1 MTSYKMLTFQAIGGG
16 IIVSDGNSGPFPAHN
31 IFSTVKHGVAS
42 LPRRGNLDRKM
53 VVPARSAFFAM
64 LGSAP
69 VPRIRKKTRVQLTHT
84 EKKRICEVQI
94 DNPQWT
100 QEKISQF
107 VSKEFDK
114 AIGRALVSKVLK
126 EGEKWTSLSE
136 KKGERTRMRPAQ
148 HVQLEDGLF
157 MWFQQVS
164 V

>member
-1 MTSYKMLTFQAIGGG
+1 
-16 IIVSDGNSGPFPAHN
+16 
-31 IFSTVKHGVAS
+31 
-42 LPRRGNLDRKM
+42 M
-53 VVPARSAFFAM
+53 VVLARSAFVEMF
-64 LGSAP
+64 GSAT
-69 VPRIRKKTRVQLTHT
+69 VPRIRKKNRVQLTHT
-84 EKKRICEVQI
+84 KKKRICEVQI

-100 QEKISQF
+100 QENISQF

-114 AIGRALVSKVLK
+114 AIGRALISKIVK

-157 MWFQQVS
+157 MWFQQVR

>member
-1 MTSYKMLTFQAIGGG
+1 
-16 IIVSDGNSGPFPAHN
+16 
-31 IFSTVKHGVAS
+31 
-42 LPRRGNLDRKM
+42 M
-53 VVPARSAFFAM
+53 VVPARGAFFEM
-64 LGSAP
+64 FRSVP

-100 QEKISQF
+100 QEKISKF

-114 AIGRALVSKVLK
+114 AIGRALISKILK

-157 MWFQQVS
+157 MWFQ
-164 V
+164 

>member
-1 MTSYKMLTFQAIGGG
+1 
-16 IIVSDGNSGPFPAHN
+16 
-31 IFSTVKHGVAS
+31 
-42 LPRRGNLDRKM
+42 M
-53 VVPARSAFFAM
+53 VVPARSAFVEMF
-64 LGSAP
+64 GSAP
-69 VPRIRKKTRVQLTHT
+69 VPRIRKKTRVQLPHI
-84 EKKRICEVQI
+84 EKKRIYEVQI

-114 AIGRALVSKVLK
+114 AIERALISKILK

-157 MWFQQVS
+157 LWFQQVC

>member
-53 VVPARSAFFAM
+53 IVPARSAFFAM

-84 EKKRICEVQI
+84 EKKTICE
-94 DNPQWT
+94 
-100 QEKISQF
+100 
-107 VSKEFDK
+107 
-114 AIGRALVSKVLK
+114 A
-126 EGEKWTSLSE
+126 
-136 KKGERTRMRPAQ
+136 
-148 HVQLEDGLF
+148 
-157 MWFQQVS
+157 
-164 V
+164 